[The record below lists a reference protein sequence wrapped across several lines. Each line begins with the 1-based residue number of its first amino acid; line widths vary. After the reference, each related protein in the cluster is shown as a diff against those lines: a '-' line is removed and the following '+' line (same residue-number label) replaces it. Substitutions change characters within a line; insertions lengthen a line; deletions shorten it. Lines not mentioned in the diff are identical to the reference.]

1 MKNHNWL
8 VAAAQTELSCLWE
21 DLYEARNSSIN
32 GDWSIRCDHL
42 VGRIKKL
49 TLLVGPTPWNEI
61 QASLLET
68 GVYQR
73 VHAEIGVTVHPDV
86 EHVTQERRRLEKRV
100 TEIRTG
106 LLRRSV

>member
-1 MKNHNWL
+1 M
-8 VAAAQTELSCLWE
+8 WE

-32 GDWSIRCDHL
+32 GEWSIRCDHL
-42 VGRIKKL
+42 VGRIKNL

-73 VHAEIGVTVHPDV
+73 VHTEIGVTVHPDV
-86 EHVTQERRRLEKRV
+86 EHVMQERRRVEKRV
-100 TEIRTG
+100 AEIRAFILKG
-106 LLRRSV
+106 SVS